1 MSKRERK
8 SFARRATVIL
18 LAVVMVFAFSVT
30 AFAAGTVEYTDISGH
45 WAEATIKEAAANGL
59 DMKTGT
65 EFQPDVA
72 ITREEFCHMVAWAFG
87 LETCA
92 EKITFKDVSKSSP
105 YYDAIRMCVYSDII
119 HGRSAD
125 VFDPDSPITRQEACI
140 LFYNMLP
147 LYGIS
152 ADGTAEKF
160 SDYDEITAW
169 ALKEVGV
176 ITNAGYVQGYPDGTV
191 KPLREI
197 TKAEAIT
204 LISRSV
210 KASTIVHGDFT
221 VKNGETFKDTIYTG
235 KIYVPAGFNASFDNC
250 SILGKLVSGTTK
262 EKTQWQLPHETKVAN
277 VEYTEPVTPTPTPTP
292 DPPTPPDDGDDDWIE
307 PWPHS

>member
-8 SFARRATVIL
+8 SFARRATVIV

-30 AFAAGTVEYTDISGH
+30 AFAAGTVEYTDVPAGH

-72 ITREEFCHMVAWAFG
+72 ITRAEFCHMVAWAFG

-92 EKITFKDVSKSSP
+92 DRITFKDVSKSSP

-119 HGRSAD
+119 HGRSAE

-147 LYGIS
+147 LYGVS
-152 ADGTAEKF
+152 ATGKVEEFA
-160 SDYDEITAW
+160 DYSEITAW

-176 ITNAGYVQGYPDGTV
+176 ITNAGFVQGYPDGTI

-197 TKAEAIT
+197 TKAEALT
-204 LISRSV
+204 LITRIV
-210 KASTIVHGDFT
+210 NACTIVHGDFT
-221 VKNGETFKDTIYTG
+221 TKNGDNFKDTIFTG
-235 KIYVPAGFNASFDNC
+235 KIYVPAGTTATFDNC
-250 SILGKLVSGTTK
+250 SLLGKLVSGTTK
-262 EKTQWQLPHETKVAN
+262 EKTQWELPHETKVAN
-277 VEYTEPVTPTPTPTP
+277 VEYTNPVTPTPNP
-292 DPPTPPDDGDDDWIE
+292 PPTPTEPDDEDWDGGWG
-307 PWPHS
+307 WPN